1 VYIQRFKEDKM
12 KTNLRKMVTS
22 SLLIAMSIIIP
33 VVFGPFLKVYIP
45 PFSATLAAHVPM
57 FIAMFLGPFEAAVV
71 GIGSVVGFLFAI
83 PDPIVAMRASS
94 HIVVGY
100 IGAKMIMKKVSYG
113 KVLAYTAPIHGVLE
127 GLIVLMFTG
136 DIILSIVITG
146 IGTIIHHVV
155 DGMISLPIIKTIQK
169 GLGINLST
177 IGEKK
182 KEKSE
187 DIAV

>member
-1 VYIQRFKEDKM
+1 M
-12 KTNLRKMVTS
+12 KTNLKKMVIS

-33 VVFGPFLKVYIP
+33 VIFGPFLKVYIP
-45 PFSATLAAHVPM
+45 PFSATLASHVPM

-83 PDPIVAMRASS
+83 GDPIVAMRASS

-100 IGAKMIMKKVSYG
+100 IGAKMIVKKMSYG
-113 KVLAYTAPIHGVLE
+113 KVVAFTAPIHGVFE
-127 GLIVLMFTG
+127 GLVVL
-136 DIILSIVITG
+136 LSIVVTG
-146 IGTIIHHVV
+146 IGTIIHHVI
-155 DGMISLPIIKTIQK
+155 DGLISLPIIRIIQK

-182 KEKSE
+182 KEEPE
-187 DIAV
+187 DVAV

>member
-1 VYIQRFKEDKM
+1 M
-12 KTNLRKMVTS
+12 KTNLKKMVIS

-45 PFSATLAAHVPM
+45 PFSATLASHVPM

-71 GIGSVVGFLFAI
+71 GIGSVIGFLFAI
-83 PDPIVAMRASS
+83 PDPIVAMRAAS

-100 IGAKMIMKKVSYG
+100 IGAKMIMKKISYG
-113 KVLAYTAPIHGVLE
+113 KVVAFTAPIHGILE
-127 GLIVLMFTG
+127 GLIVLIFTSN
-136 DIILSIVITG
+136 IVLSIVVTG
-146 IGTIIHHVV
+146 IGTIIHHVI
-155 DGMISLPIIKTIQK
+155 DGIISLPIIKIIQK

-182 KEKSE
+182 KEAHE

>member
-1 VYIQRFKEDKM
+1 M
-12 KTNLRKMVTS
+12 KTNLKKMVIS

-33 VVFGPFLKVYIP
+33 VIFGPFLKVYIP

-71 GIGSVVGFLFAI
+71 GIGSVVGFFFAI

-100 IGAKMIMKKVSYG
+100 IGAKMIMKKMSYG
-113 KVLAYTAPIHGVLE
+113 KVVAFTAPIHGIFE
-127 GLIVLMFTG
+127 GLVVLIFTG
-136 DIILSIVITG
+136 NIILSLVVTG
-146 IGTIIHHVV
+146 IGTIIHHIV
-155 DGMISLPIIKTIQK
+155 DGIISIPIIRIIQK

-182 KEKSE
+182 QE
-187 DIAV
+187 DHKDVAV

>member
-1 VYIQRFKEDKM
+1 M
-12 KTNLRKMVTS
+12 KTNLKKMVIS

-33 VVFGPFLKVYIP
+33 VILPFLRVYIP
-45 PFSATLAAHVPM
+45 PFSATLASHVPM
-57 FIAMFLGPFEAAVV
+57 FIAMFLGPFEATVV

-100 IGAKMIMKKVSYG
+100 IGAKMIMKKMSYG
-113 KVLAYTAPIHGVLE
+113 KVVAFTAPIHGIFE
-127 GLIVLMFTG
+127 GLVVLIFTG
-136 DIILSIVITG
+136 NIVLSIVVTG

-155 DGMISLPIIKTIQK
+155 DGIISLPIIRIIQK

-182 KEKSE
+182 KEEPE
-187 DIAV
+187 DVAV

>member
-1 VYIQRFKEDKM
+1 M
-12 KTNLRKMVTS
+12 KTNLKKMVIS

-33 VVFGPFLKVYIP
+33 VIFPFLRVYIP
-45 PFSATLAAHVPM
+45 PFSATLASHVPM

-83 PDPIVAMRASS
+83 GDPIVAMRASS

-100 IGAKMIMKKVSYG
+100 IGAKMIMKKMSYG
-113 KVLAYTAPIHGVLE
+113 KVVAFTAPIHGVFE
-127 GLIVLMFTG
+127 GLVVLIFTG
-136 DIILSIVITG
+136 NIVLSIVVTG

-155 DGMISLPIIKTIQK
+155 DGLISLPIIRIIQK

-182 KEKSE
+182 KEEPE
-187 DIAV
+187 DVAV

>member
-1 VYIQRFKEDKM
+1 M
-12 KTNLRKMVTS
+12 KTNLKKMVIS

-33 VVFGPFLKVYIP
+33 VIFPFLRVYIP
-45 PFSATLAAHVPM
+45 PFSATLASHVPM

-83 PDPIVAMRASS
+83 GDPIVAMRASS

-100 IGAKMIMKKVSYG
+100 IGAKMIMKKMSYG
-113 KVLAYTAPIHGVLE
+113 KVVAFTAPIHGVFE
-127 GLIVLMFTG
+127 GLVVLIFTG
-136 DIILSIVITG
+136 NIVLSIVVTG

-155 DGMISLPIIKTIQK
+155 DGLISLPIIGIIQK

-182 KEKSE
+182 KEEPE
-187 DIAV
+187 DVAV

>member
-1 VYIQRFKEDKM
+1 M
-12 KTNLRKMVTS
+12 KTNLKKMVIS

-33 VVFGPFLKVYIP
+33 VIFPFLRVHIP
-45 PFSATLAAHVPM
+45 PFSATLASHVPM

-100 IGAKMIMKKVSYG
+100 IGAKMIMKKMSYG
-113 KVLAYTAPIHGVLE
+113 KVVAFTAPIHGIFE
-127 GLIVLMFTG
+127 GLVVLIFTG
-136 DIILSIVITG
+136 NIVLSIVVTG
-146 IGTIIHHVV
+146 IGTIVHHVV
-155 DGMISLPIIKTIQK
+155 DGLISLPIIRIIQK

-182 KEKSE
+182 KEEPE
-187 DIAV
+187 DVAV